1 MNLRCV
7 PWSTYKEFQLVKE
20 NLLSDDYEKRRI
32 GLDLISAWRAR
43 ASVLPAGAET
53 SSYLVAALDMDVA
66 EYGDLAKMSVATAIV
81 RFINL
86 VTHLG
91 QTGPYHQVL
100 ADVATSMNVPDWI
113 VGLRHDI
120 THGHMPSL
128 ESLIAGAKEAMI
140 WLKSNYWEIE
150 ETRVRDWV
158 FVKEFSKKRKRKK
171 QSERTWKNFKAFYDL
186 HESID
191 LYFFLIELIQAKIKN
206 FSYLADKSLQSKVFE
221 TIKSKQIP
229 VEDPNSVTHL
239 SQSVLEYII
248 DELNVLCDTHGTEP
262 PGFVLTQLLTEG
274 DYLTSGASRKKDTAV
289 SLMPKYQSLFEKLAE
304 LDSIPYLMTEFVKDV
319 CENSSKNGASYF
331 LQIGRCLM
339 GSGPCEL
346 SLVSDFDWIRLAE
359 DLMESPNEYSAA
371 CLEMIFKLKEI
382 PKVSSSRKLALALLD
397 YKLKGSASQLFLE
410 KKPNRTNGVAM
421 STIQGL
427 VSMERKADNETGG
440 FSGSDDDLPDLK
452 HLKRLQGN
460 VLLDSVSYPIGWN
473 RDYQSFLLTE
483 HTWKWSRESG
493 NL

>member
-1 MNLRCV
+1 MWQQNAKEDCTSEEELWRLIEDDNDEDLSSDSDGDPKDKAWV
-7 PWSTYKEFQLVKE
+7 PDKDGSSLDSDGETPNQESFIEVDISAPGPTVPEATATELDVVDDQASVERRNTEQHPKRKKETYIDRKNKRNARQKYTAKEKQKVVPAKELKEFSCKCKFKYETIDQDARKAILESFWLLGKDKEFQLVKE

-191 LYFFLIELIQAKIKN
+191 LYFFLIVSGLSSDLILP
-206 FSYLADKSLQSKVFE
+206 FSPTTK
-221 TIKSKQIP
+221 
-229 VEDPNSVTHL
+229 
-239 SQSVLEYII
+239 
-248 DELNVLCDTHGTEP
+248 
-262 PGFVLTQLLTEG
+262 
-274 DYLTSGASRKKDTAV
+274 
-289 SLMPKYQSLFEKLAE
+289 
-304 LDSIPYLMTEFVKDV
+304 
-319 CENSSKNGASYF
+319 
-331 LQIGRCLM
+331 
-339 GSGPCEL
+339 
-346 SLVSDFDWIRLAE
+346 
-359 DLMESPNEYSAA
+359 
-371 CLEMIFKLKEI
+371 
-382 PKVSSSRKLALALLD
+382 
-397 YKLKGSASQLFLE
+397 
-410 KKPNRTNGVAM
+410 
-421 STIQGL
+421 
-427 VSMERKADNETGG
+427 
-440 FSGSDDDLPDLK
+440 
-452 HLKRLQGN
+452 
-460 VLLDSVSYPIGWN
+460 
-473 RDYQSFLLTE
+473 
-483 HTWKWSRESG
+483 
-493 NL
+493 